1 MKNKF
6 LSLLAASALAVG
18 SLTPVKATEGVVEGH
33 RALWQ
38 AIREVGVITLINNP
52 QICRDDIS
60 GAYDSSRGILVIC
73 QENARGVN
81 QVEWT
86 AYDLDTLRHEAH
98 HLIQDCAV
106 GRIGDSQMA
115 RMFEDYDEHRNFIKN
130 TLTASEVRQIIKAYR
145 ENGATNKD
153 ILIELEAFA
162 VADSISA
169 EQIAN
174 KVLDWCG
181 DL

>member
-6 LSLLAASALAVG
+6 LSLLAASALAAG

-38 AIREVGVITLINNP
+38 ALQQVGVTTLLNNP
-52 QICRDDIS
+52 RYCTD
-60 GAYDSSRGILVIC
+60 GKAGVYDSSRAILVIC
-73 QENARGVN
+73 QENAKSSYEV
-81 QVEWT
+81 QWT
-86 AYDLDTLRHEAH
+86 DFDYDTLRHEAH
-98 HLIQDCAV
+98 HVVQDCAV
-106 GRIGDSQMA
+106 GRIGDRQMG
-115 RMFEDYDEHRNFIKN
+115 RMFPNDDRHRHFV
-130 TLTASEVRQIIKAYR
+130 TRALTPNEVKSIIEAYR
-145 ENGATNKD
+145 EQGANDTV

-169 EQIAN
+169 EMIAD
-174 KVLDWCG
+174 KVLDWCS